1 MGRSSRA
8 CTGRRPCHTGP
19 SSQPVVPLAPLAPQ
33 CGVPATQME
42 VLFGGTGEWGL
53 AIPGAQFPGART
65 ATPSWEWHSPG
76 VITVL
81 GDHLQSLP
89 WAQQTSLCFRAT
101 QEGGND
107 AASFQAGQRCSRKAV
122 QGATQLL
129 RVGVPSLA
137 NLRHTR
143 PQPGF
148 TGHLLP
154 VPWSFHQPTLCGG
167 GFACSGYFVYI
178 ICFDQGNV
186 GENDMCLSSRG
197 SSLFLFPL
205 L

>member
-53 AIPGAQFPGART
+53 AIQGAQFAGART

-81 GDHLQSLP
+81 GDYLQSLP
-89 WAQQTSLCFRAT
+89 WAQQTSPCFRAT
-101 QEGGND
+101 QEGGDD

-154 VPWSFHQPTLCGG
+154 MPWWEQTGLATFFQRRAPSAGIHCAQLCLTRAACCPRRKQPC
-167 GFACSGYFVYI
+167 
-178 ICFDQGNV
+178 
-186 GENDMCLSSRG
+186 
-197 SSLFLFPL
+197 
-205 L
+205 

>member
-1 MGRSSRA
+1 M
-8 CTGRRPCHTGP
+8 
-19 SSQPVVPLAPLAPQ
+19 VPLAPLAPQ

-89 WAQQTSLCFRAT
+89 WAQQTSPCFRAT
-101 QEGGND
+101 QEGGDD

-143 PQPGF
+143 PQPGRKV
-148 TGHLLP
+148 GRARSPPGPHLGEGEDPGQRPASSP
-154 VPWSFHQPTLCGG
+154 VSPGRRAL
-167 GFACSGYFVYI
+167 V
-178 ICFDQGNV
+178 
-186 GENDMCLSSRG
+186 L
-197 SSLFLFPL
+197 
-205 L
+205 